1 MFMNA
6 MTCDMKATLKWRKMM
21 ENEYNAE
28 MHLHFT
34 LLDAVE
40 LAHQIGYTEWMELF
54 QDAFIRMKPSTPRE
68 LSPEEKQR
76 QLDLLNDWEL

>member
-1 MFMNA
+1 
-6 MTCDMKATLKWRKMM
+6 M

-54 QDAFIRMKPSTPRE
+54 QDAFIRNKPTATTPRE
-68 LSPEEKQR
+68 LTPEEKQR